1 VSNFLAVAT
10 VTAALSEEI
19 LAAIVPDLDGSTVT
33 TIRPDSNGGMPT
45 TGVNIFLYQVT
56 PNAAWQNADLPTRR
70 AGGELVQRPQAALDL
85 HYLLTFYGD
94 ETKLVPQRL
103 LGSVV
108 RTLHSKP
115 ILTRKLIRDT
125 VAKADFDFLVK
136 SNLADSIE
144 LIKLTP
150 LSLSLEELSKL
161 WSVYFQTHYS
171 LSVAYQA
178 TVVLIESDEPT
189 QAALPVRARNIY
201 VETFSQPLIE
211 DVKAADLLNPAIVA
225 TSTVVITGKRLQGEV
240 TQATV
245 GGISAT
251 SQILSVSDTEI
262 RLTLPADVR
271 AGVRGLQIIHPRM
284 MGTPA
289 VEHPGVQSNLAAF
302 VLHPT
307 INKKGDGTPDLTVA
321 AAKATI
327 KISPKVSKTQN
338 AFLLL
343 NELTTPVDRGAR
355 AYRLESEPHNKP
367 ADPDETDTLVF
378 PLTGVK
384 SGDYLAR
391 VQIDGADSP
400 LDKSADEN
408 NPAYT
413 GTKIT
418 IP

>member
-1 VSNFLAVAT
+1 MSNFLAVAT
-10 VTAALSEEI
+10 VTAALSQAL
-19 LAAIVPDLDGSTVT
+19 LAAVLPDLDGSTVT
-33 TIRPDSNGGMPT
+33 TIRPDSNGGLPT

-94 ETKLVPQRL
+94 DTKLVPQRL

-108 RTLHSKP
+108 RALHSKP

-125 VAKADFDFLVK
+125 IAKADFNFLVK

-150 LSLSLEELSKL
+150 ITLSLEELSKL

-171 LSVAYQA
+171 LSVAYLA
-178 TVVLIESDEPT
+178 TVVLIESEEST

-201 VETFSQPLIE
+201 VETFRQPLIE
-211 DVKAADLLNPAIVA
+211 EVKSTDPLNPAIV
-225 TSTVVITGKRLQGEV
+225 TSSTVVITGKRLRGDV

-245 GGISAT
+245 GGINAT
-251 SQILSVSDTEI
+251 AKILSVSDTEI
-262 RLTLPADVR
+262 RMTLPAELR

-284 MGTPA
+284 MGAPA
-289 VEHPGVQSNLAAF
+289 VEHTGVQSNLAAF
-302 VLHPT
+302 VLHPIIKKTGGGDPDVT
-307 INKKGDGTPDLTVA
+307 IA
-321 AAKATI
+321 AGKATI
-327 KISPKVSKTQN
+327 QISPKVSKTQN

-343 NELTTPVDRGAR
+343 NELNAPVDRAPR
-355 AYRLESEPHNKP
+355 AYRIESEPHNKP
-367 ADPDETDTLVF
+367 ADPEETGALVF
-378 PLTGVK
+378 PLAGVK

-391 VQIDGADSP
+391 MQIDGADSP
-400 LDKSADEN
+400 LEQSADVN
-408 NPAYT
+408 NPVYT
-413 GTKIT
+413 GPKIT
-418 IP
+418 IA